1 MNDNTKQNM
10 YTAHINLRAAKA
22 SLLISIDWELIYGC
36 HTDFAM
42 YMYYSPLSLSFHT
55 LFINNYIYTSFMH
68 TCDAFVIK
76 TNVCVNVCF
85 VLHLFEFYIL
95 FVLVLC
101 KLVQWFYYTLLAIRF
116 ITSSTYLYKIY
127 ILACVMYWFN

>member
-1 MNDNTKQNM
+1 MGVILIL
-10 YTAHINLRAAKA
+10 ACIVLNLC
-22 SLLISIDWELIYGC
+22 LLIRIVSGEK
-36 HTDFAM
+36 
-42 YMYYSPLSLSFHT
+42 T
-55 LFINNYIYTSFMH
+55 LNVCQKYNYVLAPKTTFVFPFVHCLYNTIYTIFMH
-68 TCDAFVIK
+68 SCDAFVIK